1 MLWVVLSPVC
11 LMVFHYQSLPM
22 TSSTISTVDDQAVN
36 AGLREEIEA
45 IIHDRLSRHYHLA
58 LSFRD
63 VENADQ
69 LGIPNHLTIDQ
80 IFWHVSSVMHLLVHL
95 SKETGEDLEKII
107 LMSADLLREL
117 HDDAL
122 S

>member
-1 MLWVVLSPVC
+1 MLWVVLPAVM
-11 LMVFHYQSLPM
+11 LTVFHYQPLPM
-22 TSSTISTVDDQAVN
+22 TSTTISTVDDQAVN
-36 AGLREEIEA
+36 AGLREEIEF

-58 LSFRD
+58 EMLGEA
-63 VENADQ
+63 ENAAQ
-69 LGIPNHLTIDQ
+69 FGIPDHLTIDQ

-95 SKETGEDLEKII
+95 SKETGEDLKEII
-107 LMSADLLREL
+107 LMSADLLKEL